1 MDFEIFEK
9 MDAPE
14 LRKYIQFILWHYRV
28 MDAFWYLNIVNY
40 NTKL

>member
-14 LRKYIQFILWHYRV
+14 LRKYIQFLLKKCTGPSLPASPW
-28 MDAFWYLNIVNY
+28 
-40 NTKL
+40 K